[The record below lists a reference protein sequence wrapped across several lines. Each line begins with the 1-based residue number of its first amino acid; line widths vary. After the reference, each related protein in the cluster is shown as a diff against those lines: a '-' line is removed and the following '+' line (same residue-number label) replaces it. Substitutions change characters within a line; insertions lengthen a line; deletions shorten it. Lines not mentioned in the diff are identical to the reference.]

1 MLDELAVER
10 GARMH
15 VREALIIALRSM
27 GAARLRTALTMLSIV
42 IGVTAV
48 IVLVGLG
55 NGMKTS
61 FNEQM
66 GSLAAGITIGK
77 STGEV
82 PGGNGA
88 RNLNDDDLE
97 ALRKAPDVTDLTPL
111 LSGVGT
117 LHEGTNTYSATLIGT
132 DAGWLNIRN
141 REVEFGRFFTDEE
154 YRAKAKVVVLA
165 PRAVLYLY
173 GGDGAAAVGSEVKVN
188 RANYKVVGVLR
199 TGGDQDNIAVM
210 PMTTARY
217 SVFGVGP
224 GGDNLSGIG
233 VMATS
238 ADRVPAAVDEI
249 HAILDKQHLVKEPGQ
264 RDYSIVALINQ
275 MEDTDQYLTLLT
287 WFAVGVA
294 GISLFVGALGV
305 SNIMLVTV
313 TERTSEIGIRKAIG
327 ARRSAIMKQ
336 FLIESMTLASLGGL
350 GGVALGVGLTLVSAK
365 LVPLYLPKLGAPE
378 VSPTAVLLA
387 FAVSIVIGFV
397 AGGYPALRASRL
409 HPIDALRY

>member
-1 MLDELAVER
+1 MY
-10 GARMH
+10 

-27 GAARLRTALTMLSIV
+27 GAARLRTALTMLSI
-42 IGVTAV
+42 ITGVTAV

-61 FNEQM
+61 FNQSM
-66 GSLAAGITIGK
+66 GDLAAGITIAK

-88 RNLNDDDLE
+88 RNLDDDDLE
-97 ALRKAPDVTDLTPL
+97 ALAKAPDVTDITPL
-111 LSGVGT
+111 LSGVGV
-117 LHEGTNTYSATLIGT
+117 LHNGSDTYSATLVGT
-132 DAGWLNIRN
+132 DSGWLKIRN
-141 REVEFGRFFTDEE
+141 REVEYGRFFTDEE

-165 PRAVLYLY
+165 PRAVTYLFA
-173 GGDGAAAVGSEVKVN
+173 GDPAAAVGSEVKVDRSN
-188 RANYKVVGVLR
+188 FKVVGVLR
-199 TGGDQDNIAVM
+199 TAGDQDNFAVM

-217 SVFGVGP
+217 SIFGVGP

-233 VMATS
+233 VMALN
-238 ADRVPAAVDEI
+238 ADRVPAAVSEI
-249 HAILDKQHLVKEPGQ
+249 QSILDKQHNVKGPGH
-264 RDYSIVALINQ
+264 RDYSVTALINQ
-275 MEDTDQYLTLLT
+275 MEDTDEYLTLLT

-305 SNIMLVTV
+305 ANIMLVTV

-336 FLIESMTLASLGGL
+336 FLIESMTLSSLGGL
-350 GGVALGVGLTLVSAK
+350 GGVALGIGLTMAGAALI
-365 LVPLYLPKLGAPE
+365 PKYAPRFGVPE
-378 VSPTAVLLA
+378 VSPSAVLLA
-387 FAVSIVIGFV
+387 FAVSLVIGFV